1 MRLVAWLTMCLM
13 PILANA
19 AEADDQAP
27 SEPQAY
33 CVNRNADF
41 YPYRG
46 EPCKSGYQLSSP
58 LDPLVAAD
66 NQETTSVKSD
76 SHVFVRF
83 PTCP

>member
-1 MRLVAWLTMCLM
+1 
-13 PILANA
+13 
-19 AEADDQAP
+19 
-27 SEPQAY
+27 
-33 CVNRNADF
+33 VNHSADF
-41 YPYRG
+41 YPYTG